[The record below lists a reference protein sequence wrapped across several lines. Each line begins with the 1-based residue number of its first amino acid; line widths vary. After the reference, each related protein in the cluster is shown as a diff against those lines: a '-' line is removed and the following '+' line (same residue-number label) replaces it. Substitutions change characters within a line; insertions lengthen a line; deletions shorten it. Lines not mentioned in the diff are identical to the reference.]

1 MLNYVQVLEA
11 PGWFITHFS
20 KNFSVPLLPSKE
32 LPSVHTPAA
41 HRHLSHC
48 GSAAR
53 RICGCL
59 VWDSGAARCPLDWD
73 WRWTSPPKAPRSPSR
88 NDRTVWDIHY
98 VLLGLQVIVELWGIF
113 EICCLHSYCS
123 SSQTHTQ
130 TLAQAGSFK
139 MDRLLQSS
147 LHWTMW
153 RTVRPSSKV
162 VEFIPVNSLLWH
174 VRGVYVKAFFL
185 HIFPLNIFF
194 KCNGAEY
201 RFLTFFFNDVTRV
214 TFHIQILPNGRM
226 KNWVSFQ
233 MMKTE
238 SVDQLFTSR

>member
-73 WRWTSPPKAPRSPSR
+73 WRRTSPPKAPRSPSR

-113 EICCLHSYCS
+113 EICWPPFLLLFITNTYSNS
-123 SSQTHTQ
+123 GSGWQLQNGQAFTIQ
-130 TLAQAGSFK
+130 LTLNNVK
-139 MDRLLQSS
+139 
-147 LHWTMW
+147 
-153 RTVRPSSKV
+153 
-162 VEFIPVNSLLWH
+162 NS
-174 VRGVYVKAFFL
+174 
-185 HIFPLNIFF
+185 
-194 KCNGAEY
+194 
-201 RFLTFFFNDVTRV
+201 
-214 TFHIQILPNGRM
+214 
-226 KNWVSFQ
+226 
-233 MMKTE
+233 
-238 SVDQLFTSR
+238 